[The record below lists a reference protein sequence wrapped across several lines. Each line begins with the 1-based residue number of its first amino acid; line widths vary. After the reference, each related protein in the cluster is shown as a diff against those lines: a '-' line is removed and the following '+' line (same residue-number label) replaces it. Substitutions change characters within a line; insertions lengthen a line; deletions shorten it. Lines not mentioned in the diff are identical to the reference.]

1 MSCNPKDINLSDS
14 NNSYK
19 NISDIVIFVGVVLLT
34 MTTGISNT
42 YEGMYGHIIAYGFLA
57 TGFIVKAGTLVKGLN
72 CSENK
77 LTYFLYSIL
86 PFIIVALIII
96 MSMLLL
102 YGYFNRIVG
111 GKVASDFSTFSRMF
125 IVVIIAQ
132 LVIFYNGTQ
141 SKDYKEKGILSSAYG
156 MSIYLF
162 SLINVLILISLY
174 IILAFY
180 TTDG

>member
-14 NNSYK
+14 NNGYR
-19 NISDIVIFVGVVLLT
+19 NISDIVIFVGIILLT

-57 TGFIVKAGTLVKGLN
+57 VGFIVKAGTLVKGLN

-77 LTYFLYSIL
+77 LSFFFFSFF
-86 PFIIVALIII
+86 PFIFVALIII
-96 MSMLLL
+96 LSMILL
-102 YGYFNRIVG
+102 YSYFNRIVG
-111 GKVASDFSTFSRMF
+111 GKIASDFGTFSRMF

-141 SKDYKEKGILSSAYG
+141 SKDYKENGTLSSAYG
-156 MSIYLF
+156 MCIYLF
-162 SLINVLILISLY
+162 SVINILILISLY
-174 IILAFY
+174 IILAYY